1 MPGFVPPGGDSGSG
15 SSSGDSDSG
24 ATTFDALTDTPRR
37 KVAGQ
42 YPRVNAAGSALG
54 YHDTDGDVHALRE
67 LADENRATLAELG
80 PITETRGDFADA
92 TDADLAALWGAY
104 VSRAGGLSDASIALS
119 GTIASPGATAI
130 FLRTPRG
137 VSPNQARV
145 EIDRTAGTTSAIPN
159 YADSIALASEAWTRF
174 AAPSDARAHAD
185 YWRADGGGSPVGV
198 IAASGGTWKLQLA
211 PLTRS
216 VAAAGQAIDIY
227 GWRDGTAQSSLP
239 ADAADRTTRVAYV
252 GRGLV
257 PMSFASA
264 LGRYL
269 HFLVPLAYELDLIS
283 IDGDNRVASFTT
295 TTDLTRRLY
304 HSAQLTADAG
314 DVDVLLRA
322 VEASP

>member
-1 MPGFVPPGGDSGSG
+1 MPLRYGDRRGSG
-15 SSSGDSDSG
+15 SSGPSDGTG
-24 ATTFDALTDTPRR
+24 ATTFDALTDTPRA
-37 KVAGQ
+37 KTAGQ
-42 YPRVNAAGSALG
+42 YPRVNAGGSALA
-54 YHDTDGDVHALRE
+54 YHDTDGDVHAVRA
-67 LADENRATLAELG
+67 LADETRATLDGLG
-80 PITETRGDFADA
+80 AITETRGDFADA
-92 TDADLAALWGAY
+92 TSADRAALWGAY

-119 GTIASPGATAI
+119 GAIASPGASAI

-137 VSPNQARV
+137 VSPRQARV
-145 EIDRTAGTTSAIPN
+145 QIDRTGGAAAAIPN
-159 YADSIALASEAWTRF
+159 YADPIALAGEAWTRF

-185 YWRADGGGSPVGV
+185 YWRADGGGSPAGV
-198 IAASGGTWKLQLA
+198 VATSGGAWTLQLA

-227 GWRDGTAQSSLP
+227 GWRDGAARSSLP
-239 ADAADRTTRVAYV
+239 AAAADRTTRVAYV

-257 PMSFASA
+257 PMSFAGA

-269 HFLVPLAYELDLIS
+269 HFLVPLAYRLDLIS
-283 IDGDNRVASFTT
+283 IDGDNRVASFST

-322 VEASP
+322 VEASS